1 MQKLSILIVCLFV
14 LLLLSSCG
22 KSSAEISDITD
33 VSKTIA
39 ETSNDASENFDS
51 IATNDNAATEGN
63 DTILTNELS
72 SLVQATHKCSNG
84 QNMNYWLYTPDN
96 PSNNMPLV
104 VYLHGGT
111 SKGTNLDLLMQH
123 EGFPQ
128 YIQQKKLSVPAY
140 VVMPQVAEEIR
151 AWDEMNDEVIDLVLH
166 VIEEYGIDK
175 ENVSLTGHSM
185 GGIGTW
191 LIGHSNPEIFSR
203 IAPLSG
209 TVSRRLKDRA
219 NEIKMPVW
227 SFVGTEQSDSNAYN
241 SNVEFFPQLEQH
253 NSNAQLTILQGYG
266 HKEVVRAYL
275 EYDITDWLIGL
286 ES

>member
-1 MQKLSILIVCLFV
+1 MRKLSILIVCLS
-14 LLLLSSCG
+14 LLLSLSSCG
-22 KSSAEISDITD
+22 KSSAEISEITD
-33 VSKTIA
+33 GSKPIA
-39 ETSNDASENFDS
+39 ETSNDVLEDSNS
-51 IATNDNAATEGN
+51 IATNSDPTTEEN
-63 DTILTNELS
+63 DAMLTNRSS

-84 QNMNYWLYTPDN
+84 QNINYWLYTPDN
-96 PSNNMPLV
+96 PGNKMPLV

-111 SKGTNLDLLMQH
+111 SKGNNLDLLMQH

-128 YIQQKKLSVPAY
+128 YIQQKKLSAPAY
-140 VVMPQVAEEIR
+140 IVMPQAAEDIR
-151 AWDEMNDEVIDLVLH
+151 AWDEMNNEVIDLVFH
-166 VIEEYGIDK
+166 IIEEYDIDK
-175 ENVSLTGHSM
+175 KNVSLTGHSM

-253 NSNAQLTILQGYG
+253 NANTQLTILQGYG

-275 EYDITDWLIGL
+275 EYDITGWLIGL

>member
-1 MQKLSILIVCLFV
+1 MRKLSILIVCLS
-14 LLLLSSCG
+14 LLLSLSSCG
-22 KSSAEISDITD
+22 NSSAEMSEITD
-33 VSKTIA
+33 GSNPIA
-39 ETSNDASENFDS
+39 ETSNDVLEDSNS
-51 IATNDNAATEGN
+51 IATNNDPTTEEN
-63 DTILTNELS
+63 DAMLTNRSS

-84 QNMNYWLYTPDN
+84 QNINYWLYTPDN
-96 PSNNMPLV
+96 PGSKMPLV

-111 SKGTNLDLLMQH
+111 SKGNNLDLLMQH

-128 YIQQKKLSVPAY
+128 YIQQKKLRVPAY
-140 VVMPQVAEEIR
+140 IVMPQAAEDIR

-166 VIEEYGIDK
+166 IIEEYDIDK
-175 ENVSLTGHSM
+175 KNVSLTGHSM

-253 NSNAQLTILQGYG
+253 NSNAQLNILQGYG
-266 HKEVVRAYL
+266 HKDVVQAYL

>member
-1 MQKLSILIVCLFV
+1 MKKFYTFLICLCSMLSLASCRNDSTEASNFAPNTEDISETTDTV
-14 LLLLSSCG
+14 LEDLE
-22 KSSAEISDITD
+22 SAM
-33 VSKTIA
+33 
-39 ETSNDASENFDS
+39 
-51 IATNDNAATEGN
+51 TNDNTTAER
-63 DTILTNELS
+63 ES
-72 SLVQATHKCSNG
+72 SLTQASYKCSNG
-84 QNMNYWLYTPDN
+84 EIINYWLYTPDT
-96 PSNNMPLV
+96 PVAKMPLV

-111 SKGTNLDLLMQH
+111 SKGNNLDLLMQH

-128 YIQQKKLSVPAY
+128 YIQQKKMSVPAY
-140 VVMPQVAEEIR
+140 IVMPQADEDVR

-166 VIEEYGIDK
+166 IIEEYDIDK
-175 ENVSLTGHSM
+175 DNVSLTGHSM

-191 LIGHSNPEIFSR
+191 LIGHGNPEMFSR

-227 SFVGTEQSDSNAYN
+227 SFVGTEQSDANAYS
-241 SNVEFFPQLEQH
+241 SNVEFFPQLELQ

-266 HKEVVRAYL
+266 HKEVVKAYL
-275 EYDITDWLIGL
+275 EYDIIDWLIGS

>member
-1 MQKLSILIVCLFV
+1 MRKLSILIVCLS
-14 LLLLSSCG
+14 LLVSLSSCG
-22 KSSAEISDITD
+22 NSSAETSDVNDNSKPITE
-33 VSKTIA
+33 A
-39 ETSNDASENFDS
+39 SNDALEDYNS
-51 IATNDNAATEGN
+51 IATKDNSTTERN
-63 DTILTNELS
+63 DTMLTNGSS
-72 SLVQATHKCSNG
+72 SLVKCSNG
-84 QNMNYWLYTPDN
+84 QNMSYWLYTPDN
-96 PSNNMPLV
+96 PSSKMPLI
-104 VYLHGGT
+104 VYLHGGS

-128 YIQQKKLSVPAY
+128 YVQQKKLSVPAY
-140 VVMPQVAEEIR
+140 IVMPQAAEDIR
-151 AWDEMNDEVIDLVLH
+151 AWDEMNDEIVDLVLH
-166 VIEEYGIDK
+166 IIEKYDIDK
-175 ENVSLTGHSM
+175 KNVSLTGHSM

-253 NSNAQLTILQGYG
+253 NANTQLSILQGYG

-275 EYDITDWLIGL
+275 EYDIIGWLIGL
-286 ES
+286 EYIGRQ

>member
-1 MQKLSILIVCLFV
+1 MRKLSILIVCLS
-14 LLLLSSCG
+14 LLLSLSSCG
-22 KSSAEISDITD
+22 NSSAEMSEITD
-33 VSKTIA
+33 GSKPIA
-39 ETSNDASENFDS
+39 ETSNDVLEDSNS
-51 IATNDNAATEGN
+51 IATNNDPTTEEN
-63 DTILTNELS
+63 DAMLTNRSS

-84 QNMNYWLYTPDN
+84 QNINYWLYTPDN
-96 PSNNMPLV
+96 PGNKMPLV

-111 SKGTNLDLLMQH
+111 SKGNNLDLLMQH

-128 YIQQKKLSVPAY
+128 YIQQKKLRAPAY
-140 VVMPQVAEEIR
+140 IVMPQAAEDIR

-166 VIEEYGIDK
+166 IIEEYDIDK
-175 ENVSLTGHSM
+175 KNVSLTGHSM

-253 NSNAQLTILQGYG
+253 NANTQLTILQGYG

-275 EYDITDWLIGL
+275 EYDITGWLIGL